1 MAFTIEDGTGIA
13 GANAYVDVAYANA
26 YFTERNNSAWIG
38 TDHAK
43 QAAIIQ
49 ATDYIEM
56 RFASLFRGTRKTTVQ
71 ELSFPR
77 IDKTFGEMPTAL
89 KRACCEY
96 AVRSLTAKLTPD
108 PVIHESGQGLERSR
122 KRVGPIEKEVRLQYQ
137 GPGTI
142 RLLLRP
148 YPAADMLIKPLLT
161 SSSGS
166 VIRG

>member
-1 MAFTIEDGTGIA
+1 MAFTLEDGTGVVD
-13 GANAYVDVAYANA
+13 ANAYVDVAYADA
-26 YFTERNNSAWIG
+26 YFTDRANSAWTG
-38 TDHAK
+38 TNIAK
-43 QAAIIQ
+43 QAAIVN

-56 RFASLFRGTRKTTVQ
+56 RFASLFRGKRKTTVQ

-96 AVRSLTAKLTPD
+96 AVRSLSAKLTPD
-108 PVIHESGQGLERSR
+108 PVIHESGQGLERTR

-148 YPAADMLIKPLLT
+148 YPAADMLMKHLLKP
-161 SSSGS
+161 SSGG